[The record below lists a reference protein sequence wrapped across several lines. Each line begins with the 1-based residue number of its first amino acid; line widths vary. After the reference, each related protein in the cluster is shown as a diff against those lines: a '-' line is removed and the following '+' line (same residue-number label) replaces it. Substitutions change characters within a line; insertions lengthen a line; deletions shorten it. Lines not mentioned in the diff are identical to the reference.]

1 MEVYYQST
9 RQNTHGIEAKAA
21 VLQGISP
28 DGGLYVWP
36 NLGEEKLD
44 LNEVCKSDY
53 KGIASMVFNRL
64 LSGYNQQELEEC
76 IDNAYSHTFK
86 VDQPDTITPLAT
98 VGDVEVLELFRG
110 PTSAFKDVALTIL
123 PWFLSKALAAT
134 NKKALILTATS
145 GDTGKAAM
153 SGFQDVDHTGICVF
167 YPDGKVSAVQQKQ
180 MASQPG
186 KNVRVFGVQGNFD
199 DAQSMVKKLFLD
211 EELRERLAREQIV
224 LSSANSINIGRLIP
238 QIVYYFDAYR
248 QLVCKGKIAIGDS
261 VSFSVPTGNFGDV
274 LAGYYASLMG
284 LPVEKFYVASNANN
298 VLTDFL
304 KTGVYDRN
312 RPFIQTIS
320 PSMDILIS
328 SNLERLLYY
337 ASGKETDKVAGWM
350 NDLATKGFYELDK
363 QTKEIIQS
371 MFKGGY
377 YDDEALRKTIKDT
390 YDATGYVL
398 DPHTAAAY
406 ALAKEARKDSKVP
419 VIALATASPYKFTQ
433 DVLEALGISQEDP
446 WKAMEQLSAM
456 HDDPIPAPL
465 AALQNAPILH
475 DAVIA
480 PEEMKESVAAKALEI
495 FQ

>member
-9 RQNTHGIEAKAA
+9 RQNTPKIDAKAA
-21 VLQGISP
+21 VLQGISS
-28 DGGLYVWP
+28 DGGLFVWP
-36 NLGEEKLD
+36 DLGQEKLD
-44 LNEVCKSDY
+44 LNAVCQSDY
-53 KGIASMVFNRL
+53 KGIARMVFNQL
-64 LSGYNQQELEEC
+64 LSGYSKQELDEC
-76 IDNAYSHTFK
+76 IDNAYTNTFEVK
-86 VDQPDTITPLAT
+86 DEETITPLKT
-98 VGDVEVLELFRG
+98 VDDVEVLELFRG

-167 YPDGKVSAVQQKQ
+167 YPDGKVSAVQHKQ
-180 MASQPG
+180 MASQEG
-186 KNVRVFGVQGNFD
+186 QNVRVFGVEGNFD
-199 DAQSMVKKLFLD
+199 DAQSTVKKLFLD
-211 EELRERLAREQIV
+211 PELKERLAKEQIV

-248 QLVCKGKIAIGDS
+248 QLVKKGTIKAGDP

-284 LPVEKFYVASNANN
+284 LPVETFYVASNANN

-304 KTGVYDRN
+304 ATGTYDRN

-337 ASGKETDKVAGWM
+337 ASNKDSAKVAGWM
-350 NDLATKGFYELDK
+350 NDLANTGAYTLDD
-363 QTKEIIQS
+363 QTKAVIQS

-377 YDDEALRKTIKDT
+377 YDDEALKATIKAA
-390 YDATGYVL
+390 YDKTGYVL

-406 ALAKEARKDSKVP
+406 ALAKEAKADSDVP

-433 DVLEALGISQEDP
+433 DVLAALGIVEEDP
-446 WKAMEQLSAM
+446 WKAMQILNTM

-465 AALQNAPILH
+465 AALKDAPIRH
-475 DAVIA
+475 DACIK
-480 PEEMKESVAAKALEI
+480 PEEMKEEVAAKALEI